1 MESGGPPG
9 LMGSGTHISR
19 QIKSTPTADRHRSAV
34 PNGDSG
40 RATPPNGGTSGG
52 GSMQA
57 NGSEVLGSNPEYR
70 QYGEDIGVPGGQLT
84 LDLIAAHNQ
93 DFLNKK
99 VSLADLKP
107 NSDPDLQCRGSAPLK
122 NGFLTCGCFVRSEVP
137 DPITHREV
145 PGFDGMSNEGLRR
158 FIIKRYIK
166 SAFNNCRIQ
175 PFKMM

>member
-9 LMGSGTHISR
+9 LMGSGIHISR
-19 QIKSTPTADRHRSAV
+19 QIKSTPTADKHRSAA

-40 RATPPNGGTSGG
+40 RAAPPNGGTSGG
-52 GSMQA
+52 GSTQA

-99 VSLADLKP
+99 VSLANLMP
-107 NSDPDLQCRGSAPLK
+107 NSDPDLQCRGTAPLK
-122 NGFLTCGCFVRSEVP
+122 TVSLLVGVL
-137 DPITHREV
+137 
-145 PGFDGMSNEGLRR
+145 
-158 FIIKRYIK
+158 
-166 SAFNNCRIQ
+166 
-175 PFKMM
+175 